1 MFVSGVAHVV
11 NHLHILAMFNS
22 QKMVSMINNNFYLLD
37 IFEQVPCH
45 FLWFKSMSWS
55 MLEMHSFVQ
64 ASQPPLTILSVKYR
78 HQVKD
83 FWHWVG
89 KGLDNLL
96 DYFIR
101 PWLHK
106 TGMNSVVQCKTSVR
120 CWYWCSL
127 WFTWNWSKKLIISEW
142 SDLVHGSNWQS

>member
-1 MFVSGVAHVV
+1 MFLSGVAHIV
-11 NHLHILAMFNS
+11 NHLHILAMFYS
-22 QKMVSMINNNFYLLD
+22 QKMVSMINNKFYLLD

-64 ASQPPLTILSVKYR
+64 ASQPPLTILSVRYR
-78 HQVKD
+78 HQVRD

-106 TGMNSVVQCKTSVR
+106 TGMNSQ
-120 CWYWCSL
+120 WYNFSSL
-127 WFTWNWSKKLIISEW
+127 LILMLA
-142 SDLVHGSNWQS
+142 LVHVKLVWKINHLRMVWLSSWAKPTKLT